1 MRTANSLL
9 ALALLLPAC
18 TTRDGGTG
26 EDTDVATD
34 TNITEPTTTDMNP
47 PPAGCEC
54 VEGDPCSIPLCAMA
68 APGDATTCA
77 LEALRDGKAG
87 LLEYISVSNEGQFS
101 TSARIELFGDGT
113 VRRSIG
119 ETADLCVSTAD
130 EIEFGPL
137 RPAAYFTDCLANPD
151 SDARDICVLTS
162 LASVTIACQA
172 GEQNCDGF

>member
-18 TTRDGGTG
+18 TARDGGTG

-68 APGDATTCA
+68 APGDAATTCA

-87 LLEYISVSNEGQFS
+87 LLEWSSGDGQFS
-101 TSARIELFGDGT
+101 ASARLELFGDGT
-113 VRRSIG
+113 VRESFR
-119 ETADLCVSTAD
+119 EARDLCVYTSD
-130 EIEFGPL
+130 RIQFGPL
-137 RPAAYFTDCLANPD
+137 RPAAYFTDCLAETD
-151 SDARDICVLTS
+151 SATRDACVENAP
-162 LASVTIACQA
+162 ASVTIVCQE
-172 GEQNCDGF
+172 GEENCDGF